1 MICTVFSWGHR
12 SGERRTDLAYYLQR
26 GYKGKQKN
34 QPDPGMLCHQT
45 HLMEAEE
52 QEEDSSSLSNDKS
65 ETNSRR
71 CLRYV
76 LLVIAFLVLAGAA
89 AATWYFL
96 GKNSHPSILQ
106 FYCGSLQVL
115 NRQYSPD
122 LGQVESRA
130 FWVESAKLQNMLK
143 ELIRATELGRYY
155 NSSTVYAFG
164 EGALTFFFW
173 FTLQIPE
180 SQQKEATAERVNTVL
195 HQELSTSFNS
205 SGSLSYQKEYRVNP
219 DSLVLLESSVKDIVV
234 LQSTLGCYRYSYV
247 QEDDVLRL
255 EGPDYLASS
264 CLWHLHGLKGYM
276 IKLRLEWTLPDCRDR
291 LAMYDAAGPLEKHL
305 ITSIY
310 GCSRQEPIIEVL
322 SSGPVMSIVWK
333 KAMYSYYDPFIL
345 SAQVVPL
352 EACEVNITLRESLEL
367 QGKIGTPHYPSYYSP
382 NTQCTW
388 HMTVPSLDYGVTLWF
403 DAYALSRQKHD
414 LPCTQGQWIIQNRRL
429 CGLRTLQA
437 YAERIPVTS
446 SADITITFTSQ
457 ISLTGPGL
465 QAAYSLYK
473 QSDPCPGEFLCLVNG
488 LCVPACDG
496 IKDCPNGLDER
507 NCVCPAKFQCREDST
522 CIEFSRVCNQQLDC
536 VNGSDEEHCS
546 GGVLCGPFT
555 YRCED
560 GTCVKKPNPLCD
572 TTADC
577 KDLSDENHCDCGM
590 QAPLSRIVGGMNSV
604 EGEWPWQASLQ
615 VRGRHICG
623 GTLIADRWV
632 VSAAHCFQDERL
644 ASPFIWTVYLGK
656 YLQNATG
663 HTEVSFKVIHL
674 FLHPYYEE
682 DSHDYDVALLQLDH
696 PVIISPLIQPIC
708 LPPPSHIFEPGL
720 LCWSTGWGALKEGGH
735 ISNVLQKVDV
745 QLIQQNICSEAYHYT
760 ITPRMLCAG
769 YYQGKKDACQGDSGG
784 PLACKEPS
792 GRWFLAG
799 LVSWGMGCARANHYG
814 VYTRITQVLGWMNQT
829 MS

>member
-1 MICTVFSWGHR
+1 
-12 SGERRTDLAYYLQR
+12 
-26 GYKGKQKN
+26 
-34 QPDPGMLCHQT
+34 
-45 HLMEAEE
+45 MEAEE
-52 QEEDSSSLSNDKS
+52 QEEDASSLSKSES
-65 ETNSRR
+65 ETNSRV

-76 LLVIAFLVLAGAA
+76 SLGIVFLLLAGAA

-96 GKNSHPSILQ
+96 DYRPWHLEPTILQ
-106 FYCGSLQVL
+106 FYSGSLQVL
-115 NRQYSPD
+115 NRRYFPE

-130 FWVESAKLQNMLK
+130 FWLESAKLQNMLK
-143 ELIRATELGRYY
+143 DLIHSTELGRYY

-180 SQQKEATAERVNTVL
+180 SQQKEMTAERVNATL
-195 HQELSTSFNS
+195 HQELITSFNS
-205 SGSLSYQKEYRVNP
+205 SGSLSYQAEYRVNP
-219 DSLVLLESSVKDIVV
+219 DSLILLESTVKDIVV
-234 LQSTLGCYRYSYV
+234 LKSTLGCYRYSYV
-247 QEDDVLRL
+247 QEDDILRL

-310 GCSRQEPIIEVL
+310 GCSRQEPVVEVL

-333 KAMYSYYDPFIL
+333 KALYSYYDPFIL

-352 EACEVNITLRESLEL
+352 KACGVNITLREGLEL
-367 QGKIGTPHYPSYYSP
+367 QGKISTPHYPSYYSP

-388 HMTVPSLDYGVTLWF
+388 HMSVPSLDYGVTLWF
-403 DAYALSRQKHD
+403 DAYALSRQKQD
-414 LPCTQGQWIIQNRRL
+414 VPCTQGQWIIQNRRL

-437 YAERIPVTS
+437 YAERIPATS
-446 SADITITFTSQ
+446 FADIAITFTSQ
-457 ISLTGPGL
+457 ISLTGPGV
-465 QAAYSLYK
+465 QAAYSLYN
-473 QSDPCPGEFLCLVNG
+473 QSDPCPREFLCSVNG

-507 NCVCPAKFQCREDST
+507 NCVCPAKFQCQEDST
-522 CIEFSRVCNQQLDC
+522 CIEFSKVCNQQQDC
-536 VNGSDEEHCS
+536 VNGSDEEQCNEE
-546 GGVLCGPFT
+546 VPCGLFT
-555 YRCED
+555 HRCDD

-572 TTADC
+572 TTMDC
-577 KDLSDENHCDCGM
+577 KDLSDEKHCNCGL
-590 QAPLSRIVGGMNSV
+590 QAPLSRIIGGANSV

-644 ASPFIWTVYLGK
+644 ASPSVWTVYLGK
-656 YLQNATG
+656 YFQNTSS
-663 HTEVSFKVIHL
+663 HTEVSFKVIRL

-696 PVIISPLIQPIC
+696 PVITSPFIQPIC
-708 LPPPSHIFEPGL
+708 LPATSHLFEPGL
-720 LCWSTGWGALKEGGH
+720 HCWITGWGALKEGGH
-735 ISNVLQKVDV
+735 ISNILQKVDV
-745 QLIQQNICSEAYHYT
+745 QIIQQDTCSEAYHYM
-760 ITPRMLCAG
+760 ISPRMLCAG
-769 YYQGKKDACQGDSGG
+769 YDKGKKDACQGDSGG
-784 PLACKEPS
+784 PLACEEPS

-799 LVSWGMGCARANHYG
+799 LVSWGMGCGRPNYYG

>member
-1 MICTVFSWGHR
+1 MP
-12 SGERRTDLAYYLQR
+12 Q
-26 GYKGKQKN
+26 
-34 QPDPGMLCHQT
+34 
-45 HLMEAEE
+45 MEAEE
-52 QEEDSSSLSNDKS
+52 QEEDANSLSKDGS
-65 ETNSRR
+65 ETNSTTSRDCR
-71 CLRYV
+71 RYV
-76 LLVIAFLVLAGAA
+76 PLGIVFVLLAGTAA
-89 AATWYFL
+89 TTWYFL
-96 GKNSHPSILQ
+96 DYRPWHLEPSVLQ
-106 FYCGSLQVL
+106 FYSGSLQVL
-115 NRQYSPD
+115 NRQYFPD
-122 LGQVESRA
+122 LGEVESRA
-130 FWVESAKLQNMLK
+130 FWLESAKLQNMLK
-143 ELIRATELGRYY
+143 DLIRATELGRYY

-180 SQQKEATAERVNTVL
+180 SKQKEMTAETVNTML
-195 HQELSTSFNS
+195 HQELSASFNI
-205 SGSLSYQKEYRVNP
+205 SGSLSYQAEYRVNP

-234 LQSTLGCYRYSYV
+234 LKSTLGCYRYSYV
-247 QEDDVLRL
+247 QEDDILTL

-276 IKLRLEWTLPDCRDR
+276 IKLHLEWTLPDCRDR

-310 GCSRQEPIIEVL
+310 GCSRQEPVVEVL

-345 SAQVVPL
+345 TAQVVPL
-352 EACEVNITLRESLEL
+352 KACEVNITLREGLEL
-367 QGKIGTPHYPSYYSP
+367 QGKISTPHYPSYYSP

-388 HMTVPSLDYGVTLWF
+388 HMMVPSLGYGVTLWF
-403 DAYALSRQKHD
+403 DAYALSRQKQD

-457 ISLTGPGL
+457 ISLTGPGV
-465 QAAYSLYK
+465 QAAYSLYNL
-473 QSDPCPGEFLCLVNG
+473 SDPCPGEFLCSVNG

-522 CIEFSRVCNQQLDC
+522 CIEFSRVCNQQRDC
-536 VNGSDEEHCS
+536 ANGTDEEQCS
-546 GGVLCGPFT
+546 EGVPCGPFT
-555 YRCED
+555 HRCDD
-560 GTCVKKPNPLCD
+560 GTCVKKPNPRCD

-577 KDLSDENHCDCGM
+577 RDLSDEERCDCGL
-590 QAPLSRIVGGMNSV
+590 QAPLSRIVGGANSV

-644 ASPFIWTVYLGK
+644 ASPSIWTVYLGK
-656 YLQNATG
+656 YFQNTSS
-663 HTEVSFKVIHL
+663 HTEVSFK
-674 FLHPYYEE
+674 
-682 DSHDYDVALLQLDH
+682 
-696 PVIISPLIQPIC
+696 PIC
-708 LPPPSHIFEPGL
+708 LPAPSHLFEPGL
-720 LCWSTGWGALKEGGH
+720 HCWITGWGALKEGGH

-745 QLIQQNICSEAYHYT
+745 QIIQQDICSEAYHYM
-760 ITPRMLCAG
+760 ISPRMLCAG
-769 YYQGKKDACQGDSGG
+769 YRKGKKDACQGDSGG
-784 PLACKEPS
+784 PLACEEPS

-799 LVSWGMGCARANHYG
+799 LVSWGMGCARPNSYG

>member
-1 MICTVFSWGHR
+1 
-12 SGERRTDLAYYLQR
+12 
-26 GYKGKQKN
+26 
-34 QPDPGMLCHQT
+34 
-45 HLMEAEE
+45 MEAEE

-65 ETNSRR
+65 ETNSHH

-76 LLVIAFLVLAGAA
+76 PLGIVLLVLAGAA

-96 GKNSHPSILQ
+96 DYRPWHLEPSILQ

-115 NRQYSPD
+115 NRRYSPD
-122 LGQVESRA
+122 LGHVESRA
-130 FWVESAKLQNMLK
+130 FWVESAKLQSMLK
-143 ELIRATELGRYY
+143 ELIHATELGRYY

-195 HQELSTSFNS
+195 QQELSTSFNS
-205 SGSLSYQKEYRVNP
+205 SGSLSYQTEYRVNP
-219 DSLVLLESSVKDIVV
+219 DSLVLLGKQSHTLISLTTTSVP
-234 LQSTLGCYRYSYV
+234 GCYRYSYV
-247 QEDDVLRL
+247 QEDDILRL

-310 GCSRQEPIIEVL
+310 GCSRQEPIVEIL

-345 SAQVVPL
+345 SAQAVPL

-388 HMTVPSLDYGVTLWF
+388 HMMVPSLDYGVTLWF

-437 YAERIPVTS
+437 FAERIPATS

-457 ISLTGPGL
+457 ISLTGPGV

-473 QSDPCPGEFLCLVNG
+473 QSDPCPGEFLCSVNG

-522 CIEFSRVCNQQLDC
+522 CIEFSSVCNQQLDC

-546 GGVLCGPFT
+546 GGVPCGPFT

-623 GTLIADRWV
+623 GTLVADRWV

-644 ASPFIWTVYLGK
+644 ASPSIWTVYLGK

-696 PVIISPLIQPIC
+696 PVVISPLIQPIC
-708 LPPPSHIFEPGL
+708 LPAPSHIFEPGL
-720 LCWSTGWGALKEGGH
+720 HCWITGWGALKEGGH

-745 QLIQQNICSEAYHYT
+745 QLIQQNICSEAYHYM

-769 YYQGKKDACQGDSGG
+769 YYEGKKDACQGDSGG

>member
-1 MICTVFSWGHR
+1 MCELAGVGVWARSHR
-12 SGERRTDLAYYLQR
+12 
-26 GYKGKQKN
+26 KQQALKM
-34 QPDPGMLCHQT
+34 P
-45 HLMEAEE
+45 LMEAEE

-65 ETNSRR
+65 ESSSHH
-71 CLRYV
+71 CLCYV
-76 LLVIAFLVLAGAA
+76 PLGIALLVLAGAA

-96 GKNSHPSILQ
+96 DYRPWHLEPSILQ

-115 NRQYSPD
+115 NRRYSPE
-122 LGQVESRA
+122 LGHVESRA
-130 FWVESAKLQNMLK
+130 FWLESAKLQNMLK
-143 ELIRATELGRYY
+143 ELIHATELGRYY

-164 EGALTFFFW
+164 
-173 FTLQIPE
+173 
-180 SQQKEATAERVNTVL
+180 QQKETTAERVNTVL

-205 SGSLSYQKEYRVNP
+205 SGSLSYQTEYRVNP
-219 DSLVLLESSVKDIVV
+219 DSLVLLESSVKDIAV
-234 LQSTLGCYRYSYV
+234 LKSTLGCYRYSYV
-247 QEDDVLRL
+247 QEDDILRL

-264 CLWHLHGLKGYM
+264 CLWHLRGPKGYM
-276 IKLRLEWTLPDCRDR
+276 IKLHLEWTLPDCRDR

-310 GCSRQEPIIEVL
+310 GCSRQEPVVEIL

-333 KAMYSYYDPFIL
+333 KAMYSYFDPFIL
-345 SAQVVPL
+345 SAQAVPL
-352 EACEVNITLRESLEL
+352 KACEVNITLREGLEL

-388 HMTVPSLDYGVTLWF
+388 HMMVPSLDYGVTLWF

-437 YAERIPVTS
+437 YAERIPVSS

-457 ISLTGPGL
+457 ISLTGPGV
-465 QAAYSLYK
+465 QAAYSLYN

-507 NCVCPAKFQCREDST
+507 NCVCPAKFQCHEDST

-536 VNGSDEEHCS
+536 VNGSDEEQCS
-546 GGVLCGPFT
+546 EGVPCGPFT

-560 GTCVKKPNPLCD
+560 GTCLKKPNPLCD

-577 KDLSDENHCDCGM
+577 KDLSDEKRCDCGM
-590 QAPLSRIVGGMNSV
+590 QAPLSRIVGGLNSV

-644 ASPFIWTVYLGK
+644 ASPSIWTVYLGK
-656 YLQNATG
+656 YFQNATS
-663 HTEVSFKVIHL
+663 HTEVSFKVIRL

-708 LPPPSHIFEPGL
+708 LPAPSHFFEPGL
-720 LCWSTGWGALKEGGH
+720 HCWITGWGALKEGGH
-735 ISNVLQKVDV
+735 ISNILQKVDV
-745 QLIQQNICSEAYHYT
+745 QLIQQNICSEAYHYM

-769 YYQGKKDACQGDSGG
+769 YYKGKKDACQGDSGG

-799 LVSWGMGCARANHYG
+799 LVSWGMGCARPNHYG
-814 VYTRITQVLGWMNQT
+814 VYTRITQVLGWIKQT